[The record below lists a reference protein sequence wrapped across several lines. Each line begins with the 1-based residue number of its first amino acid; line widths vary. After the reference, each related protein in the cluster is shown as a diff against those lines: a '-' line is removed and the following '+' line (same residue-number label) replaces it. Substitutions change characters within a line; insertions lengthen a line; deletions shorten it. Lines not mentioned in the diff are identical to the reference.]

1 MSEGRDL
8 ARRLRGAQPGHAAVK
23 DYDPAKVKK
32 LANGLIGQM
41 RQVQTITVL
50 EMIGVGD
57 AIFMTV
63 AQTVLEV
70 AAPGADRE
78 GVRAQLVEILDRM
91 RREVETGPEGT
102 GEVM

>member
-1 MSEGRDL
+1 VSGGGRGIAQRKRAADL
-8 ARRLRGAQPGHAAVK
+8 AAVNGYSPRKVLELAQ
-23 DYDPAKVKK
+23 
-32 LANGLIGQM
+32 GLVGQM
-41 RQVQTITVL
+41 RQVQTITPL

-70 AAPGADRE
+70 AAPGDERE
-78 GVRAQLVEILDRM
+78 AIRKQLVEILDRM
-91 RREVETGPEGT
+91 RREVETGPEGS